1 MSRPGGPTADIAAGW
16 RILDVF
22 IAARQRIGGL
32 SGRFG
37 GVVLLLPAVCLVTI
51 LAAGIL
57 LLAWRSFHVFDPFLF
72 KQGDLSTANYRQVF
86 ETPLMREVFLRTV
99 MMALVTTTI
108 AVTVALP
115 TAYVMTR
122 LRSRALRVLILVAI
136 FIPILTGDI
145 ARAYGWLVLLG
156 REGLLA
162 WVTEH
167 IGLGTPQLLG
177 TLWAVG
183 IGTVQILIPLSVV
196 ILLPAFQRVD
206 SQFEQAAA
214 TLGAGPVRVW
224 TRVILPLVRPG
235 IAGAAAVCITV
246 SMTEF
251 ANPGLLGQGV
261 RDYVA
266 NLVQNVVL
274 GRDNVYLGSAIG
286 LSLLVVV
293 MVLVTTVLVAGQR
306 GRGSMASAGP
316 GGGGATRISPAL
328 CAMTA
333 STLLYLTLPTLIII
347 ASSFSAGAQ
356 IAFPPRG
363 FTIDWYGDMLRS
375 GTVWDTLLNSLY
387 VGLVSVVV
395 TVVVAVP
402 AMLAVHRRR
411 VRGGTYVTAY
421 LSIGLA
427 TPFIVSAIA
436 FLIVFTELGVLRHLT
451 AVAIAIAIV
460 NLPFMLWA
468 VASSILDHGTDL
480 EKAAATLGAE
490 EVQQFLFVTV
500 PAVAPGVITGGLM
513 VFVLGITEFVVSA
526 ILVNLNNLTLP
537 VFVYSGIRT
546 TVSPFLAAVA
556 VLFIAVAACVLSLV
570 IRFGRIEQFLYRR

>member
-1 MSRPGGPTADIAAGW
+1 MSRPGGTTADIAVGW
-16 RILDVF
+16 RVLDLF
-22 IAARQRIGGL
+22 IAARQRIGGV

-37 GVVLLLPAVCLVTI
+37 GLVLLLPALCLVTI
-51 LAAGIL
+51 LTAGIA

-86 ETPLMREVFLRTV
+86 ETTLMREVFVRTV

-115 TAYVMTR
+115 TAYLMTR
-122 LRSRALRVLILVAI
+122 LRSRVLRVLILVAI

-156 REGLLA
+156 REGLLS
-162 WVTEH
+162 WVTEQV
-167 IGLGTPQLLG
+167 GLGTPQLLG

-206 SQFEQAAA
+206 GQLEQAAA

-293 MVLVTTVLVAGQR
+293 MVLVTTVLVVGQR
-306 GRGSMASAGP
+306 SRGPVAPAGT
-316 GGGGATRISPAL
+316 GGGPTRISPVMWAI
-328 CAMTA
+328 TA
-333 STLLYLTLPTLIII
+333 ATVLYLTLPTLIII
-347 ASSFSAGAQ
+347 ASSFSAGQQ
-356 IAFPPRG
+356 IAFPPTG
-363 FTIDWYGDMLRS
+363 FTLDWYADMLRS
-375 GTVWDTLLNSLY
+375 GTVWDTLRNSLY

-490 EVQQFLFVTV
+490 EVQQFIFVTV